1 MKQIINT
8 VAMLLLLIFTACG
21 SKKSNDAPEKTN
33 KTNYLTMKINGK
45 VWTADNGIFGAFHPN
60 GYNNAIIIS
69 GNLGQGATQQSF
81 TINMYNTTG
90 PATYAFANMPTG
102 VDRNV
107 AQLGGVSAQNYL
119 YGGLPGI
126 YNITVTVSKATKTP
140 SLVEATFEGTLTGVK
155 GDVLTITEG
164 KFYYQE

>member
-1 MKQIINT
+1 MKSKFN
-8 VAMLLLLIFTACG
+8 LLIALIIAVSTSCS
-21 SKKSNDAPEKTN
+21 SKKSSDSPEN
-33 KTNYLTMKINGK
+33 VNNANYLTMKINGK

-60 GYNNAIIIS
+60 GYNNAIIIG

-81 TINMYNTTG
+81 TINIYNTTG
-90 PATYAFANMPTG
+90 PATYNFVNATTG
-102 VDRNV
+102 IDRNV
-107 AQLGGVSAQNYL
+107 VQLGGLSAQDYL

-126 YNITVTVSKATKTP
+126 YTMQVIVSKATKTP
-140 SLVEATFEGTLTGVK
+140 SVVEATFAGTLTGVK